1 MAQRAYR
8 QRKESTLDE
17 LRKRVSDLTN
27 TIELMNKT
35 FLDCRDTLYASN
47 LSQDDMFSLSE
58 VATQF
63 ESFLKDARNPGDDG
77 TSTLSNRHFNLIRG

>member
-27 TIELMNKT
+27 TIELMTKV
-35 FLDCRDTLYASN
+35 FMDCRDRLYATN
-47 LSQDDMFSLSE
+47 LPQDQLFE
-58 VATQF
+58 VHDAAIQF
-63 ESFLKDARNPGDDG
+63 ETLVKDARNPSEKGAY
-77 TSTLSNRHFNLIRG
+77 SS